1 MNRSESGDIMKIIN
15 IQGYPLQKMELSDN
29 DIIIFRY
36 DSYKCKPEDV
46 CEVFSCLRNE
56 FPKHQV
62 IGLPMIFDFDIIS
75 KQEAINFL
83 AKTICEI
90 NKKEERKGEENE
102 LLFND

>member
-1 MNRSESGDIMKIIN
+1 MDITN
-15 IQGYPLQKMELSDN
+15 IQDYPLQKMKLSDN

-36 DSYKCKPEDV
+36 DSYKCKPEDIY
-46 CEVFSCLRNE
+46 EVFSCLRNE

-75 KQEAINFL
+75 KQETINFL

-90 NKKEERKGEENE
+90 NKKEERKGEEK
-102 LLFND
+102 

>member
-1 MNRSESGDIMKIIN
+1 MDITD
-15 IQGYPLQKMELSDN
+15 IQDYSLQKMKLSDN

-75 KQEAINFL
+75 KQETINFL

-102 LLFND
+102 LLFNN

>member
-1 MNRSESGDIMKIIN
+1 MNRSESGDIIDIAN
-15 IQGYPLQKMELSDN
+15 IQDYPLQKMKLSDN
-29 DIIIFRY
+29 DIIILRY

-62 IGLPMIFDFDIIS
+62 IGLPMMFDFDIIS
-75 KQEAINFL
+75 KQETIDFL

-90 NKKEERKGEENE
+90 NKKEEEKENK
-102 LLFND
+102 

>member
-1 MNRSESGDIMKIIN
+1 MDITN
-15 IQGYPLQKMELSDN
+15 IQDYPLQKMKLSDN

-62 IGLPMIFDFDIIS
+62 IGFPMIFDFDIIS

-90 NKKEERKGEENE
+90 NKKEERKEEENE
-102 LLFND
+102 LLFNN

>member
-1 MNRSESGDIMKIIN
+1 MDITD
-15 IQGYPLQKMELSDN
+15 IQDYPLQKMKLSDN

-75 KQEAINFL
+75 KQETINFL

-102 LLFND
+102 LLFNN

>member
-1 MNRSESGDIMKIIN
+1 MDITN
-15 IQGYPLQKMELSDN
+15 IQDYPLQKMKISDN
-29 DIIIFRY
+29 DIIILRY

-46 CEVFSCLRNE
+46 CEVSSYLRNE

-62 IGLPMIFDFDIIS
+62 ICLPMMFDFDIIS
-75 KQEAINFL
+75 KQETINFL

-90 NKKEERKGEENE
+90 NKKEERREKKNE

>member
-1 MNRSESGDIMKIIN
+1 MNRSESGDIMKITN

-36 DSYKCKPEDV
+36 DSYKSKPEDV
-46 CEVFSCLRNE
+46 CEVFSCLRNK
-56 FPKHQV
+56 FPKHRV

-90 NKKEERKGEENE
+90 NKKEEEEENK
-102 LLFND
+102 

>member
-1 MNRSESGDIMKIIN
+1 MDITN
-15 IQGYPLQKMELSDN
+15 IQDYPLQKMKLSDN

-56 FPKHQV
+56 FPKHRV

-75 KQEAINFL
+75 KQETINFL

-90 NKKEERKGEENE
+90 NKKEERKGE
-102 LLFND
+102 

>member
-1 MNRSESGDIMKIIN
+1 MDITN
-15 IQGYPLQKMELSDN
+15 IQDYPLQKMKLSDN
-29 DIIIFRY
+29 DIIILRY

-46 CEVFSCLRNE
+46 CEVSSYLRNE

-62 IGLPMIFDFDIIS
+62 IGLPMMFDFDIIS

-83 AKTICEI
+83 AKAICEI
-90 NKKEERKGEENE
+90 NKKEERREKKNE

>member
-1 MNRSESGDIMKIIN
+1 MN
-15 IQGYPLQKMELSDN
+15 LQKMKLSDN

-46 CEVFSCLRNE
+46 CEVFSCLQNE

-102 LLFND
+102 LLFNN

>member
-1 MNRSESGDIMKIIN
+1 MNRSESGDIMKIAT
-15 IQGYPLQKMELSDN
+15 IQGCPLQKMKLSDN
-29 DIIIFRY
+29 DIIILRY

-46 CEVFSCLRNE
+46 CEVFSYLRNE

-75 KQEAINFL
+75 KQETIDFL

-90 NKKEERKGEENE
+90 NRKEEEENK
-102 LLFND
+102 

>member
-1 MNRSESGDIMKIIN
+1 MN
-15 IQGYPLQKMELSDN
+15 LQKMKLSDN

-75 KQEAINFL
+75 KEEAINFL
-83 AKTICEI
+83 AKAICEI
-90 NKKEERKGEENE
+90 NKKEERKEKKNE

>member
-1 MNRSESGDIMKIIN
+1 MDITN
-15 IQGYPLQKMELSDN
+15 IQDYPLQKMKLSDN

-75 KQEAINFL
+75 KQETINFL

-102 LLFND
+102 LLFNN

>member
-1 MNRSESGDIMKIIN
+1 MN
-15 IQGYPLQKMELSDN
+15 LQKMKLSDN

-46 CEVFSCLRNE
+46 CEVFSCLQNE

-83 AKTICEI
+83 AKAICEI
-90 NKKEERKGEENE
+90 NKKEERKEKKNE